1 MDLPERYSKIKAP
14 HLWDNLQ
21 GKDYFKPRGRLLW
34 FRSVHP
40 APEGRLTTDFLHV
53 GDHTIVTVSVWADG
67 TVIAMGSATVREW
80 SKGGA
85 PRDVEKAET
94 AALGRALAH
103 AGFGTEQ
110 AFDMDDSDHLSDS
123 PVTTPTGPPPPRQNA
138 PSHTD
143 PENIT
148 PLSDDLS
155 NYLASQAARVE
166 VTLSIPS
173 TEARAFVWA
182 AVGGDDRG
190 LLIANWE
197 SDDGQAIVADM
208 VTDALTDRDSA

>member
-34 FRSVHP
+34 FRWQHP

-53 GDHTIVTVSVWADG
+53 GDHTIVTVSVWVDG

-80 SKGGA
+80 SKGDA

-123 PVTTPTGPPPPRQNA
+123 PVA
-138 PSHTD
+138 PQESAIDATI
-143 PENIT
+143 ET
-148 PLSDDLS
+148 PLPITLLE
-155 NYLASQAARVE
+155 YLGSQVGYVE
-166 VTLSIPS
+166 GKLGISEK
-173 TEARAFVWA
+173 EAKIFVWA

-208 VTDALTDRDSA
+208 VTDALADRDNA